1 MTGGKGFE
9 MNSVNL
15 LGRLARDPQIYEPA
29 KKDAP
34 LIAKFTLA
42 VNRDAENAD
51 FISCTAFGKTAEVVA
66 EHLRKGTQIAVSGRI
81 QTGSYEKDGK
91 TVYTTDVIVD
101 RVFFAGPKPE
111 AEEEPPKKSGYASR
125 QRK

>member
-1 MTGGKGFE
+1 

-15 LGRLARDPQIYEPA
+15 LGRLARDPQIYEPQ
-29 KKDAP
+29 KKDSP
-34 LIAKFTLA
+34 LVARFTLA

-51 FISCTAFGKTAEVVA
+51 FISCTAFGKTAEVA
-66 EHLRKGTQIAVSGRI
+66 GEHLRKGTQIALTGRI

-101 RVFFAGPKPE
+101 RIFFAGPKPE
-111 AEEEPPKKSGYASR
+111 EEEQPKKSGYASR